1 MFLQTCV
8 HNYIETNSIIVKTA
22 IYGDIYSFI
31 YSIGPILWTINVTK
45 PKSLP
50 QGIYILVWGDKNIDM
65 KAVSTTDMFCEEGID
80 KDDVIGSN
88 GGGGKTLFY
97 QVVG

>member
-1 MFLQTCV
+1 
-8 HNYIETNSIIVKTA
+8 
-22 IYGDIYSFI
+22 
-31 YSIGPILWTINVTK
+31 
-45 PKSLP
+45 
-50 QGIYILVWGDKNIDM
+50 M